1 MAFKKAL
8 MTCAA
13 VGALSVAMAA
23 SAFAANELT
32 VSQDKTDDVENGKV
46 SITAGLDGITGLLK
60 GETCQMTVLVFE
72 DGKDVDG
79 DGLTAEEIL
88 YIDQL
93 SSDTENLFQG
103 MGIRNTVVKD
113 GKLMAGTYTVLVG
126 SDVDGAPVLSGT
138 LTVSEDGKVLL
149 GDVNGDTA
157 VNTLDMIKM
166 AKHIGE
172 IEIITDE
179 TLLKNAN
186 VVSDDAIN
194 TLDLIKL
201 AKYIGEMIDSLE

>member
-46 SITAGLDGITGLLK
+46 SITAGLDDASG
-60 GETCQMTVLVFE
+60 QMTVLIFAE
-72 DGKDVDG
+72 GADTDE
-79 DGLTAEEIL
+79 DGLTADEIL

-93 SSDTENLFQG
+93 SATTENLFQG
-103 MGIRNTVVKD
+103 MGIRSTAIEN
-113 GKLMAGTYTVLVG
+113 GKLKAGTYTVLVG
-126 SDVDGAPVLSGT
+126 SDAEDAGILSGT
-138 LTVSEDGKVLL
+138 LTVTAGGNVLL

-157 VNTLDMIKM
+157 IDTLDLTAM
-166 AKHIGE
+166 AKHVGE

-179 TLLKNAN
+179 TLLKNAD
-186 VVSDDAIN
+186 VVSDNSID
-194 TLDLIKL
+194 TLDLTKL
-201 AKYIGEMIDSLE
+201 AKFIGELIDSLE

>member
-32 VSQDKTDDVENGKV
+32 VVQDKTADVENGKV
-46 SITAGLDGITGLLK
+46 SITAGLDNASG
-60 GETCQMTVLVFE
+60 QMTVLIFAE
-72 DGKDVDG
+72 GADTDD
-79 DGLTAEEIL
+79 DGLTADEIL

-93 SSDTENLFQG
+93 AATTDNLFQG
-103 MGIRNTVVKD
+103 MGIRSTAIED
-113 GKLMAGTYTVLVG
+113 GKLKAGNYTVLVG
-126 SDVDGAPVLSGT
+126 SDAAGATILSGT